1 MPSPS
6 SAAAARARSL
16 VGGGFVLVR
25 PCVGGEKERD
35 AAAQLGW
42 VYTGPFRLLDGSVCL
57 YVFINFGVV
66 V

>member
-1 MPSPS
+1 M
-6 SAAAARARSL
+6 
-16 VGGGFVLVR
+16 LVR

-42 VYTGPFRLLDGSVCL
+42 VYTGPFRLLGGSVCL